1 MTDLSIQNLLMIA
14 LLVITG
20 MVVAYQIKA
29 HTGKS
34 MFDSLTG
41 PRGRNKGPQAPPAP
55 GRRVVRNGTRSELTA
70 FISQLLRFSQKNGL
84 RLIAPGTVAHNGQ
97 TARLTALLVAPHGVI
112 GVYCLGFGGTITP
125 ALLPD
130 PWKQHINGNDRTFDN
145 PVKICQE
152 QHDLVAA
159 AMETAGIRT
168 DLTII
173 AVFTNPQA
181 DLPSAP
187 AGIYTRD
194 RFFAYLDEFAK
205 ADSTGQPAID
215 PRTVWKTLADLAGI
229 KTRKTK

>member
-1 MTDLSIQNLLMIA
+1 MTDLSIRNLLMAA
-14 LLVITG
+14 LLVVTG

-29 HTGKS
+29 RTGKS

-41 PRGRNKGPQAPPAP
+41 SRGRSKGLQAQPAP
-55 GRRVVRNGTRSELTA
+55 RKPVVRNGTRSELTT

-84 RLIAPGTVAHNGQ
+84 HIVAPGTIAHDGQ

-112 GVYCLGFGGTITP
+112 GVYCLGYGGTITP
-125 ALLPD
+125 AKLPD
-130 PWKQHINGNDRTFDN
+130 PWKQRINDSDHTFDN

-159 AMETAGIRT
+159 ALEAAGIQT
-168 DLTII
+168 DVKIA

-181 DLPSAP
+181 DLQSAP

-194 RFFAYLDEFAK
+194 RFFTYLGEFAK
-205 ADSTGQPAID
+205 ADSTGQPVID
-215 PRTVWKTLADLAGI
+215 PRAVSKTLADLAGI
-229 KTRKTK
+229 KTRKAK